1 MRAAFLFLTLCLA
14 TGTAAAQN
22 STPPPSGA
30 PSQPAP
36 SGTQEKKPIE
46 QRVEQIRVEDGGSR
60 VDELRKGG
68 RTQSITV
75 QPKVGDMPAYQ
86 VLPAP
91 NQGRTDGN
99 DNTNGPRVWDIKKF

>member
-1 MRAAFLFLTLCLA
+1 MPRGLD
-14 TGTAAAQN
+14 
-22 STPPPSGA
+22 
-30 PSQPAP
+30 
-36 SGTQEKKPIE
+36 IE

>member
-1 MRAAFLFLTLCLA
+1 MRAAFLLFTLCLA
-14 TGTAAAQN
+14 SGIAAAQN
-22 STPPPSGA
+22 ATPPPSGA
-30 PSQPAP
+30 QSLPAP
-36 SGTQEKKPIE
+36 SGAQEKKPIE
-46 QRVEQIRVEDGGSR
+46 QRVEKIHVEDGGSR
-60 VDELRKGG
+60 VDEVRKGG

-91 NQGRTDGN
+91 SQGRTDGN